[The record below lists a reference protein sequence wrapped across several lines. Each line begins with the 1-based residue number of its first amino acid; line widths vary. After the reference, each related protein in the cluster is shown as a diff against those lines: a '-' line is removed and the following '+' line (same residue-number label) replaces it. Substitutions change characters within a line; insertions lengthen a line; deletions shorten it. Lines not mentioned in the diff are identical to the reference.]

1 MAATSIAELRN
12 NLMSNE
18 SPLSPLL
25 AKGYTPSFDPDAYH
39 VMQERD
45 NALIRDEI
53 LHGYASKAFVYEF
66 EIQGKKVRGVS
77 VVGARELATQYKGI
91 KHRLVATVEK
101 RGALFIF
108 RSFEPINITTQV
120 LPELADEDDYYECI
134 VEISDIK
141 TGNSLQCRKKESKVE
156 RRRDGTP
163 YIRPHYDVIAESK
176 AFRNGVLSILPQ
188 NVIKDFEAK
197 CLQAGNAS
205 QEETIDQLRA
215 KVVAFGAKYAITLD
229 RKAVF
234 GLSFAEILGL
244 GNAAK
249 SGNDAFLESAQ
260 ALGLVSRNSEDPQT
274 GSETGETKK
283 QDGGMTD
290 DEKKAAVE
298 GEKAESAGQ
307 QAAPAQRTRSRNS
320 ANASME

>member
-1 MAATSIAELRN
+1 MATTNISELRN
-12 NLMSNE
+12 NMMSSD

-53 LHGYASKAFVYEF
+53 LHGYASKSFVYKF
-66 EIQGKKVRGVS
+66 DIQGKPVTGIS
-77 VVGARELATQYKGI
+77 VIGARELATQYKGI

-156 RRRDGTP
+156 RRRDGSG
-163 YIRPHYDVIAESK
+163 YSRPHYDVIAESK

-188 NVIKDFEAK
+188 NVIKDFEKK
-197 CLQAGNAS
+197 CLSAGESS
-205 QEETIDQLRA
+205 QEQTIDQLRA
-215 KVVAFGAKYAITLD
+215 SVIAHAAKYAVTLE
-229 RKAVF
+229 RREVF
-234 GLSFAEILGL
+234 GLAYAEIIGL

-249 SGNDAFLESAQ
+249 GGKEAFIESAQ
-260 ALGLVSRNSEDPQT
+260 ALGLVSKGGEETQDDSKADATETVQKNEQQRNPDAKEQAQAT
-274 GSETGETKK
+274 
-283 QDGGMTD
+283 
-290 DEKKAAVE
+290 
-298 GEKAESAGQ
+298 Q
-307 QAAPAQRTRSRNS
+307 QAAPAQRTRSRSSS
-320 ANASME
+320 AGSMD